1 MLNRWQATMW
11 RSLRK
16 ECCHKYVP
24 RSGTTVFDVFDADI
38 CVGFLLRRFR
48 CATPAVK
55 HSLPSPMALLCHGIP
70 TSARDFP
77 VYSKLYYHIV
87 FSLEFFF
94 SVKAPLC
101 WVCNR
106 STVGFGGKHL
116 PVPKRQQFQ
125 RHSGVARCR
134 MCCIRCVVCFEQ
146 TAHFQKICSCARGG
160 GNFCDSCRHFRRNT
174 KRAPSLYVESSIT
187 LPPSSVATERQI
199 AKPKPVP

>member
-1 MLNRWQATMW
+1 MCLEVAQHCST
-11 RSLRK
+11 SSTPI
-16 ECCHKYVP
+16 Y
-24 RSGTTVFDVFDADI
+24 

-160 GNFCDSCRHFRRNT
+160 EIFAIPADISGGTQSVHHLYMLSRASPYRR
-174 KRAPSLYVESSIT
+174 A
-187 LPPSSVATERQI
+187 A
-199 AKPKPVP
+199 

>member
-1 MLNRWQATMW
+1 MCLEVAQHCST
-11 RSLRK
+11 SSTPI
-16 ECCHKYVP
+16 Y
-24 RSGTTVFDVFDADI
+24 

-106 STVGFGGKHL
+106 ATVGFGRKHL
-116 PVPKRQQFQ
+116 PVPKRQRLQ
-125 RHSGVARCR
+125 RHSGIARCR
-134 MCCIRCVVCFEQ
+134 MCCIICVVCFEQ
-146 TAHFQKICSCARGG
+146 TAHFQMICSSARGG
-160 GNFCDSCRHFRRNT
+160 EFLRLLLTFQAEHKACTIFIC
-174 KRAPSLYVESSIT
+174 
-187 LPPSSVATERQI
+187 
-199 AKPKPVP
+199 

>member
-1 MLNRWQATMW
+1 MLNRWCRAAKPAE
-11 RSLRK
+11 K
-16 ECCHKYVP
+16 ESH
-24 RSGTTVFDVFDADI
+24 TTLFGVEDVEQ
-38 CVGFLLRRFR
+38 C
-48 CATPAVK
+48 CATSRHIFMAALFPQAAPLCGLSAVK

-70 TSARDFP
+70 TSARDFS

-146 TAHFQKICSCARGG
+146 TAHLQMICSCARGG
-160 GNFCDSCRHFRRNT
+160 GIFATPAHISGGTQSVHHLYMLSRASPYRR
-174 KRAPSLYVESSIT
+174 A
-187 LPPSSVATERQI
+187 A
-199 AKPKPVP
+199 